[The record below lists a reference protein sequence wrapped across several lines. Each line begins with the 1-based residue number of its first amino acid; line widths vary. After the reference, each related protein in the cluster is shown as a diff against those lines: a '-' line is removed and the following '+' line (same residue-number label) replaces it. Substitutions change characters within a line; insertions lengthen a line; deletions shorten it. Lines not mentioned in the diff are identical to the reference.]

1 MVSVV
6 ELVILMGVLFILDYY
21 YLMKIILSSIT
32 FLVAVLKVLKIMFL
46 ILVLIILNAFHLNCF
61 FYFFDQN
68 FSNFVYSVS
77 MAIG

>member
-68 FSNFVYSVS
+68 FSNFVYLFD
-77 MAIG
+77 I